1 MNQNK
6 KKATVYTVAK
16 HAGVSIATVSRTLAG
31 SRKVSPATRQRV
43 MRAVEDLNFEPNP
56 SARRLAYKKTE
67 TIALVFPD
75 ISGPFYSTVIR
86 GVEQESG
93 RHNHNVLIYGT
104 HGKEGSGRYLRTLSS
119 KVDGLIIMARS
130 VDEDSLWSLERQ
142 GVPFVLLGHSNGQMQ
157 CSTIAVDNEAGAY
170 KAAAHLLGH
179 GHRRIG
185 IITGPE
191 NSPDNKGRLQG
202 YQKALLDAG
211 ISLQQNM
218 VVPGNFEYEG
228 GQIAIYKLLERNS
241 PPMAVLAA
249 NDEMAMGAMDAAK
262 RRGLRV
268 PEDLAV
274 IGFDDIQMSALTHP
288 TLTTVRQPM
297 QLLGEAA
304 VTLLFDQLQNSNGL
318 PRHEV
323 LDTKLVI
330 RRSCGCPIPSN
341 SNS

>member
-1 MNQNK
+1 MNK
-6 KKATVYTVAK
+6 RKATVYTVAEQ
-16 HAGVSIATVSRTLAG
+16 AGVSIATVSRTLAG
-31 SRKVSPATRQRV
+31 SRKVSPGTRQRV
-43 MRAVEDLNFEPNP
+43 MQAIEDLNFEPNP
-56 SARRLAYKKTE
+56 SARRLAYMKTD

-93 RHNHNVLIYGT
+93 RHDHNVLIYGT
-104 HGKEGSGRYLRTLSS
+104 HGKEGSGRFLRTLSS

-130 VDEDSLWSLERQ
+130 IDEDSLLSLERQ
-142 GVPFVLLGHSNGQMQ
+142 GVPFVLLGHSNGQLQ

-170 KAAAHLLGH
+170 KAAAHLLEH
-179 GHRRIG
+179 GHQRIG

-202 YQKALLDAG
+202 YKRALLDAG
-211 ISLQQNM
+211 VSLEQNM

-228 GQIAIYKLLERNS
+228 GQIAIHKLLESSS
-241 PPMAVLAA
+241 PPTAVLAA
-249 NDEMAMGAMDAAK
+249 NDEMAIGAIDAAQS
-262 RRGLRV
+262 RSLRV

-274 IGFDDIQMSALTHP
+274 IGFDDIQMSALTRP
-288 TLTTVRQPM
+288 SLTTVHQPM
-297 QLLGEAA
+297 RLLGEAA
-304 VTLLFDQLQNSNGL
+304 VTLLFDRLQNSNGL

-330 RRSCGCPIPSN
+330 RRSCGCRIPSN
-341 SNS
+341 SNT